1 LKLSNEDLIVRYIVG
16 SLSNEEQ
23 ASFDALMLADEAFR
37 NEVEAYRQVWEASAD
52 VDFTSSLTFNA
63 DANWKQFTKETAMPA
78 KSIKIFKPNFHRAF
92 YRVAAVVLLIV
103 SSLFVYQQFGT
114 QNFEDG
120 IVYTNQTKSS
130 VQGLEDGSYVYLA
143 DNSNLK
149 MDKRFN
155 RRSRKLRLDGKAFF
169 VVKPDKDRVFEVA
182 TDHLTATVKGTTF
195 LVRTDDHSTS
205 VGVNTGIVEVHVGNQ
220 TVTLTAGDQLDFSYN
235 MGGVVSR
242 SIFKKDDLNSLK
254 SSVTDYYDTP
264 LKVIL
269 SGLQMNRNLS
279 IKVSESIENQRYTLE
294 LSNSSDEQ
302 ILQTLAAVTQTK
314 LVKNGDFYE
323 LK

>member
-1 LKLSNEDLIVRYIVG
+1 MSNEDLIVRYLVG
-16 SLSNEEQ
+16 SLSSEEQ
-23 ASFDALMLADEAFR
+23 ASFDALYASSEDFR
-37 NEVEAYRQVWEASAD
+37 TEVASYQMVWEASAD

-63 DANWKQFTKETAMPA
+63 EANWKQFEEKAMP
-78 KSIKIFKPNFHRAF
+78 SVSQTKIFKPNFHRAF

-114 QNFEDG
+114 QNFEEG

-205 VGVNTGIVEVHVGNQ
+205 VGVNSGIVEVHVGNQ
-220 TVTLTAGDQLDFSYN
+220 TVTLKAGDQLDFSYN

-242 SIFKKDDLNSLK
+242 SQFKQSDLNTLK

-269 SGLQMNRNLS
+269 DGLKTNRNLS
-279 IKVSESIENQRYTLE
+279 IKTTKDIENQRYTLE
-294 LSNSSDEQ
+294 LSQSSDAQ
-302 ILQTLAAVTQTK
+302 ILETIAAVTQTT
-314 LVKNGDFYE
+314 VVQNGDFYE